1 MPTAEKNG
9 GPAEGQGPPCCIGGV
24 TARPVGMRFSMILPD
39 RSTSSGAIV
48 ANADESLP
56 SRAA

>member
-24 TARPVGMRFSMILPD
+24 TARPVGIRFSMIRPD
-39 RSTSSGAIV
+39 RSTRSGAIV
-48 ANADESLP
+48 ANADASRP
-56 SRAA
+56 SFAA